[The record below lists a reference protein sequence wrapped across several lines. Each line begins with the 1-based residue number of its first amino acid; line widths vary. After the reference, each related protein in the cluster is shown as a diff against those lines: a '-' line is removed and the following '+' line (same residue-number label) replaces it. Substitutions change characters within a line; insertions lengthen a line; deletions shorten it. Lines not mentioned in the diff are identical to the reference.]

1 MFGAFLKGINQL
13 NDRRT
18 RRPVWI
24 ALLVAV
30 AVFAA
35 LWTAVG
41 YLLTHTA
48 LFKVLWLEAAVD
60 LLGGLA
66 TLVLTWVLFPGVI
79 SAVVGLFL
87 ETIAAA
93 VEARHYP
100 ALPKAP
106 GLGVAAT
113 VAATARFLVV
123 TVVLNLVMLIFLLF
137 PPVFPFV
144 FYGVNGYLLS
154 REYFELVA
162 LRRVEIA
169 EARAL
174 RRANGGRLFAAGVVI
189 AFLLTV
195 PLVNLLAP
203 IVATAAMVH
212 LFESWRRRA

>member
-1 MFGAFLKGINQL
+1 MLGAFLKGINQL
-13 NDRRT
+13 SDPAA

-24 ALLVAV
+24 GLLAAL
-30 AVFAA
+30 AVFAS
-35 LWTAVG
+35 LWAAVG
-41 YLLTHTA
+41 YLLAHTN
-48 LFKVLWLEAAVD
+48 LFHVLWLETAID

-79 SAVVGLFL
+79 SAVVSFFL
-87 ETIAAA
+87 ESIADA

-100 ALPKAP
+100 ELPKAP
-106 GLGVAAT
+106 GLGFAAT
-113 VAATARFLVV
+113 AAATARFLVV
-123 TVVLNLVMLIFLLF
+123 TVALNLVMLIFLLF

-195 PLVNLLAP
+195 PVVNLLAP
-203 IVATAAMVH
+203 IIATAAMVH